1 MALQTTLLITIEY
14 ILTILTVIAFIT
26 LAAAPRTT
34 TCRLMCRF
42 MLGRGFHNVTHDKTS
57 HGYGEI
63 K

>member
-14 ILTILTVIAFIT
+14 ILTILTAFIT
-26 LAAAPRTT
+26 LAEVPHTT